1 MQKNADNLGSC
12 LKGRMET
19 FLGETHRLATS

>member
-1 MQKNADNLGSC
+1 MQKDAEDLGSC
-12 LKGRMET
+12 LKGRMEP